1 LRHFQKIAEGVDV
14 IPLLNALSAR
24 DELWNENDL
33 RSTHPDSPHSAVDD
47 IWVFFND
54 PSNAEAVVNDLD
66 VISYRAWRELPQLR
80 PLVFDIMRRVEAVKL
95 GRVIITRLPPGKE
108 IPSHIDQGAPATYY
122 NRYVL
127 ALQCLPGAIFK
138 IGEEVINFRMGEW
151 WQIDNRTKHSV
162 INNSA
167 DDRIVLIADLRLE

>member
-1 LRHFQKIAEGVDV
+1 MRHFQKIAEGVDV

-138 IGEEVINFRMGEW
+138 IGEEVINFRMGE
-151 WQIDNRTKHSV
+151 
-162 INNSA
+162 
-167 DDRIVLIADLRLE
+167 